1 MQVKKP
7 LKKRK
12 TKSYSLVC
20 VCRYPSSGSFIRFQP
35 NKVLLGQTF
44 MQALKD
50 KYLAEQEEN
59 TVAYDKAADKGEVYL
74 GGNKQIV
81 VETYGFEKVQR
92 TMR

>member
-1 MQVKKP
+1 M
-7 LKKRK
+7 
-12 TKSYSLVC
+12 C
-20 VCRYPSSGSFIRFQP
+20 VYRYLSSGSFIRFQP
-35 NKVLLGQTF
+35 DKVLLGQTF

-59 TVAYDKAADKGEVYL
+59 SVAYDKATDKGEVYL